1 MRLLRASYFTHVE
14 AQGGEMTSRTFAHVI
29 GGAKISKRSPLFCPY
44 NRVPS
49 FDAIQKKQ

>member
-14 AQGGEMTSRTFAHVI
+14 AQGGEVTRRSFTHVI
-29 GGAKISKRSPLFCPY
+29 EGAKISKRSPLFCPH

-49 FDAIQKKQ
+49 LDAM